1 MGMPIVT
8 FKRGIRVQD
17 ETLIKRNKAGVK
29 INSILKNYSHSIHLI
44 EKEFI
49 RTGRLSHSI
58 MDSLSDKT
66 LQDMRQDKEFDF
78 LTTSDIQKL
87 MKQELKQLLKVGR
100 GEGANHLPVAL
111 SVGMKGSTA
120 LAKGK
125 WSLRE
130 VGALI
135 TVVILIMAL
144 IFHDGVNQLFMLIS
158 G

>member
-1 MGMPIVT
+1 ML
-8 FKRGIRVQD
+8 D

-29 INSILKNYSHSIHLI
+29 INSILKNCSHSINLI

-49 RTGRLSHSI
+49 RTGLLSHSI
-58 MDSLSDKT
+58 MDSLFDKT

-78 LTTSDIQKL
+78 LTTSDIEKL

-100 GEGANHLPVAL
+100 GEGADHLPVAQ
-111 SVGMKGSTA
+111 SVGMKGSPA
-120 LAKGK
+120 LATRK

-144 IFHDGVNQLFMLIS
+144 IFHDGVNKLVMLIS

>member
-1 MGMPIVT
+1 M
-8 FKRGIRVQD
+8 RVLD
-17 ETLIKRNKAGVK
+17 ETIIKRNKAGVK
-29 INSILKNYSHSIHLI
+29 INSILKNCSHSIHLI

-49 RTGRLSHSI
+49 RTRRLSHSI
-58 MDSLSDKT
+58 MDSLFDKT

-87 MKQELKQLLKVGR
+87 MKQELKQWLKVGR
-100 GEGANHLPVAL
+100 GGGEDQLPTDS
-111 SVGMKGSTA
+111 SVGVKRSPS
-120 LAKGK
+120 LATGK

-144 IFHDGVNQLFMLIS
+144 IFHDGVNQLLMLIS

>member
-1 MGMPIVT
+1 M
-8 FKRGIRVQD
+8 RVLD

-29 INSILKNYSHSIHLI
+29 INSILKNCSHSIHLI

-58 MDSLSDKT
+58 MDSLFDKT

-111 SVGMKGSTA
+111 SVGMKGSPA
-120 LAKGK
+120 LATGK